1 MTPLGL
7 LSAGNGTEV
16 LLFEKIIKS
25 GKERGSSPHSPG
37 HRRDGCE
44 TLAML
49 WDHTANLALVC
60 QSCLGY
66 IPLSFSI
73 PKARRLKAQNSLNHC
88 KMTLSQSAQVLL
100 AVLQGSHF
108 A

>member
-25 GKERGSSPHSPG
+25 DKERGSSPHSPG
-37 HRRDGCE
+37 HSRGGWE
-44 TLAML
+44 TVAIL
-49 WDHTANLALVC
+49 WDHAVNLALAC

-73 PKARRLKAQNSLNHC
+73 PKERRLEAQNSVNHC
-88 KMTLSQSAQVLL
+88 KMTLSQTAEVLL